1 MATKKRQA
9 TQALDFLDDIIED
22 TEEQARLEEERLA
35 EARRQR
41 EEEQRR
47 KEEDERRRRQEEA
60 DRRIAE
66 EEQRRREAAERRS
79 MAERAMKDVDEPEEK
94 VVAAPAPVVQ
104 QPEEKTS
111 ILIPLLAALV
121 IGALAVGGF
130 FAYQE
135 VTRDYV
141 DNETAYTIIEP
152 TIDSLNADE
161 AQHQV
166 AVLLKPEEEAK
177 IEAAAPARR
186 SSSSKKPSSSAP
198 PAPSGLKLGG
208 GISGRQ

>member
-1 MATKKRQA
+1 MATKKRQP

-47 KEEDERRRRQEEA
+47 QEHEDRRRRQEEA

-79 MAERAMKDVDEPEEK
+79 MAERAMKDVDEPQEK
-94 VVAAPAPVVQ
+94 VVAAPAPVIQ
-104 QPEEKTS
+104 EPEEKS
-111 ILIPLLAALV
+111 SALIPLLAALI
-121 IGALAVGGF
+121 IGAIAVGGF

-135 VTRDYV
+135 INREYV
-141 DNETAYTIIEP
+141 DNETAYNIIDP

-177 IEAAAPARR
+177 IEAAVPTRR
-186 SSSSKKPSSSAP
+186 SSSRKSSAP
-198 PAPSGLKLGG
+198 STPPKPSGLKLGG
-208 GISGRQ
+208 GISGRN